1 MLAFVSVNVC
11 QTVNVKKLSNGVN
24 SFFYKNGGWVVMI

>member
-11 QTVNVKKLSNGVN
+11 QIVNVKRENY
-24 SFFYKNGGWVVMI
+24 SFFYKNNELILLGGI